1 MNIRIDILNEITW
14 PQFKQL
20 REVQNLS
27 ERDKIKH
34 YNFYLDQLNTARFY
48 HWHSYQPKG
57 SRKEIQITG
66 ILLQEDLFD
75 LLQED
80 GSQIYITS
88 EVTI

>member
-1 MNIRIDILNEITW
+1 MNIKIDIFNEITW

-20 REVQNLS
+20 KEVQNLS
-27 ERDKIKH
+27 ERDKIRH
-34 YNFYLDQLNTARFY
+34 YNFYLDQLNTTRFQNWY
-48 HWHSYQPKG
+48 STQPKG

-66 ILLQEDLFD
+66 VLLQEDLFD